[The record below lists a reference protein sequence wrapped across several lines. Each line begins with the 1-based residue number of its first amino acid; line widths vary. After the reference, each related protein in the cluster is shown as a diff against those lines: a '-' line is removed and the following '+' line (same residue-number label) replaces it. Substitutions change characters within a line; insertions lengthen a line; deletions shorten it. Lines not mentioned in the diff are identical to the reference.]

1 MVTARRFSLVLTL
14 LGVFTLFSTFR
25 LAASFKIAI
34 MEFIEETRQGQNQQ
48 ISTFIDEGKCNA
60 FGQDFE
66 GKKLS
71 DVFTC
76 GFVQLFNHLC
86 EKILRGMQGEDCIT

>member
-34 MEFIEETRQGQNQQ
+34 MVRVKYSLSMKIWKGKINFFFAALKTR
-48 ISTFIDEGKCNA
+48 IWKIYDKVI
-60 FGQDFE
+60 
-66 GKKLS
+66 LS
-71 DVFTC
+71 
-76 GFVQLFNHLC
+76 
-86 EKILRGMQGEDCIT
+86 EKITKMPLI